1 MDEIYVNLIKVIL
14 LLLGLLG
21 VMALL
26 YRFLGKQKG
35 LLRFSG
41 LKTGGYVKKL
51 ETVHMGNRKFLSV
64 VEVKDHILVIGVG
77 QENMVLLAQWPK
89 AEKEE

>member
-1 MDEIYVNLIKVIL
+1 MEEIYVNLIKVIL
-14 LLLGLLG
+14 LLLGMLG

-26 YRFLGKQKG
+26 YRFLGKKKG
-35 LLRFSG
+35 FLPFAG

-77 QENMVLLAQWPK
+77 QENMFLLAQWPK

>member
-1 MDEIYVNLIKVIL
+1 MEEIYVNLIKVIL
-14 LLLGLLG
+14 LLLGMLG
-21 VMALL
+21 VMAFL
-26 YRFLGKQKG
+26 YRLLGKQKG
-35 LLRFSG
+35 FLPFGG

-64 VEVKDHILVIGVG
+64 VEVKGRILVIGVG
-77 QENMVLLAQWPK
+77 QENMSLLAEWPK

>member
-14 LLLGLLG
+14 LLLGMLG

-35 LLRFSG
+35 LLPFAGR
-41 LKTGGYVKKL
+41 KTGGYVKKL

>member
-1 MDEIYVNLIKVIL
+1 MDEIYVNLIKVIF
-14 LLLGLLG
+14 LLLGMLG

-35 LLRFSG
+35 FLPFAR

-64 VEVKDHILVIGVG
+64 VEVKDHVLVIGVG